1 MIEECGTGGACSPRF
16 FYSPPVTKPKPVFLV
31 GMMGAGKSTIG
42 PRLAAR
48 LGRRYVDT
56 DQDVER
62 TAGRTIAEIFAAEG
76 EARFRQLEREAIE
89 RASGEASVVALGGG
103 AIAQPGAV
111 RRLRARG
118 VIVHLDAPIAVLLA
132 RIGDAAGR
140 PLLAGLGPKAR
151 AAKLQGLL
159 DARRSHYAKAHHRV
173 DAAAAPDEVVARI
186 VALLAGQPVRNHQ
199 GDGASTRPSG
209 KASKAMKAQARR
221 IRSAKPASAKLRGQ
235 GSRRASVDV
244 ALAERSYAIELGHDW
259 LETAG
264 RRMVDLLEVEKVAI
278 VSVAPV
284 ARRYAPLLARG
295 LAAGGARV
303 GRILVPDGDSA
314 KNLRELGR
322 LYERFLDQGLDR
334 HSAVVALG
342 GGVVGDLS
350 GFAAASFLRG
360 IPFMQVPTTVLSMV
374 DASIGGK
381 TGVNLPRGKNLV
393 GAFHQPRGVFIDTAT
408 LASLPMRERAAG
420 VAELI
425 KAAAIWDE
433 ALFAWLED
441 HIEAFLALEPEALLH
456 GLERACAIK
465 AEVVSRDEREGGLRR
480 LLNFGHTLG
489 HAIEKHARYRG
500 ILHGEAVAIGMVFAA
515 ERSEAI
521 GSAPAGTA
529 SRLAALIERA
539 GLPTTIPDR
548 PRQAYLSAIG
558 VDKKRQGSGIHFVV
572 LKGIGRAGTVSLRP
586 EEILPSGWRAKRR
599 A

>member
-1 MIEECGTGGACSPRF
+1 MT
-16 FYSPPVTKPKPVFLV
+16 
-31 GMMGAGKSTIG
+31 
-42 PRLAAR
+42 
-48 LGRRYVDT
+48 
-56 DQDVER
+56 
-62 TAGRTIAEIFAAEG
+62 
-76 EARFRQLEREAIE
+76 
-89 RASGEASVVALGGG
+89 
-103 AIAQPGAV
+103 
-111 RRLRARG
+111 
-118 VIVHLDAPIAVLLA
+118 
-132 RIGDAAGR
+132 
-140 PLLAGLGPKAR
+140 
-151 AAKLQGLL
+151 
-159 DARRSHYAKAHHRV
+159 
-173 DAAAAPDEVVARI
+173 
-186 VALLAGQPVRNHQ
+186 
-199 GDGASTRPSG
+199 
-209 KASKAMKAQARR
+209 AQARR
-221 IRSAKPASAKLRGQ
+221 TRSAKPARAKLLGT
-235 GSRRASVDV
+235 GSRRASVEV

-264 RRMVDLLEVEKVAI
+264 RRMVGLLEVEKVAI

-295 LAAGGARV
+295 LTAGGARV
-303 GRILVPDGDSA
+303 GRILVPDGDAS

-360 IPFMQVPTTVLSMV
+360 IPFVQVPTTVLSMV

-441 HIEAFLALEPEALLH
+441 HIEAFLGLEPEALLH

-515 ERSEAI
+515 ERSEAL

-529 SRLAALIERA
+529 ARLAALIERA
-539 GLPTTIPDR
+539 GLPTAIPDR